1 MRGIKMVKA
10 LASIVLGGVLLSACV
25 TAPTPKNYS
34 SFYSESPRSILV
46 VPALN
51 NTVSVTAPD
60 FFVSTVSR
68 PFAERGYYVYP
79 AYMVKR
85 VLEDQGLSDAGLVHS
100 ADASR
105 LGTLFGCDAVLFVE
119 IERWESQYI
128 VISTSTNVQ
137 FDYVLKSCK
146 TGQEL
151 WRDTQS
157 LTYSPQASSSGNPL
171 ADLLAQ
177 AIISAIEKGAPNYI
191 PLTQQANLLASSTP
205 GQGLPAGPY
214 LPAAHGQ
221 DRTQYPAGN

>member
-1 MRGIKMVKA
+1 MNIGRIIRGLS
-10 LASIVLGGVLLSACV
+10 LAVASSLLLAACV
-25 TAPTPKNYS
+25 TGPSPKNYQT
-34 SFYSESPRSILV
+34 FYGESPKSILV

-51 NTVSVTAPD
+51 NTVSVNAAD

-105 LGTLFGCDAVLFVE
+105 LGGLFGCDAILFVE
-119 IERWESQYI
+119 IQRWESQYI

-137 FDYVLKSCK
+137 FQYTLKSCK
-146 TGQEL
+146 TGQVL
-151 WRDTQS
+151 WTDTQS
-157 LTYSPQASSSGNPL
+157 LSYSPQASNSGNPL

-177 AIISAIEKGAPNYI
+177 AIMSAIEKGAPNYI
-191 PLTQQANLLASSTP
+191 PLTQQANLQAASWP

-214 LPAAHGQ
+214 LPAQFGK
-221 DRTQYPAGN
+221 DRTQYPGAE

>member
-1 MRGIKMVKA
+1 M
-10 LASIVLGGVLLSACV
+10 SIVNKIRNIVGVAGAIFLLTACV

-34 SFYSESPRSILV
+34 TFYNESPRSILV

-51 NTVSVTAPD
+51 NTVSVTAAD

-79 AYMVKR
+79 SYMVKR

-105 LGTLFGCDAVLFVE
+105 LGALFGCDAVLLVE
-119 IERWESQYI
+119 IQRWDSQYI

-146 TGQEL
+146 TGEEL

-157 LTYSPQASSSGNPL
+157 LTYSPQASNSGNPL
-171 ADLLAQ
+171 ADLLVQ
-177 AIISAIEKGAPNYI
+177 AIVSAIEKAAPNYI

-205 GQGLPAGPY
+205 GRGLPAGPY
-214 LPAAHGQ
+214 LPTAHGQ
-221 DRTQYPAGN
+221 DRAQYPAVQ

>member
-1 MRGIKMVKA
+1 MNMIRLIRNLSGIIA
-10 LASIVLGGVLLSACV
+10 GGLLATACV
-25 TAPTPKNYS
+25 TAPAPKNYT

-51 NTVSVTAPD
+51 NTASVTAAD
-60 FFVSTVSR
+60 FFVSTISR

-79 AYMVKR
+79 AFMVKR

-105 LGTLFGCDAVLFVE
+105 LGSLFGCDAVLFVE
-119 IERWESQYI
+119 IERWDSQYI
-128 VISTSTNVQ
+128 VISTSTTVQ

-146 TGQEL
+146 TGAEL
-151 WRDTQS
+151 WRDTQA

-177 AIISAIEKGAPNYI
+177 AIIAAIEKGAPNYM
-191 PLTQQANLLASSTP
+191 PLTQQANLLASTTA

-214 LPAAHGQ
+214 LPALHAQ
-221 DRTQYPAGN
+221 DRALFPVSP

>member
-1 MRGIKMVKA
+1 MNITKTMKTI
-10 LASIVLGGVLLSACV
+10 SGVVFGAFLLTACV
-25 TAPTPKNYS
+25 TAPAPKNYS
-34 SFYSESPRSILV
+34 TFYSESPRSILV

-51 NTVSVTAPD
+51 NTASVTAAD

-85 VLEDQGLSDAGLVHS
+85 LLEDQGLSDAGLVHS

-105 LGTLFGCDAVLFVE
+105 LGSLFGCDAVLYVE
-119 IERWESQYI
+119 IQKWESQYI

-146 TGQEL
+146 TGEEL
-151 WRDTQS
+151 WRDTQALS
-157 LTYSPQASSSGNPL
+157 YSPQASNSGNPL
-171 ADLLAQ
+171 VDLLAQ
-177 AIISAIEKGAPNYI
+177 AIISAIEKGSPNYI
-191 PLTQQANLLASSTP
+191 PLTQQANLLSSSMP

-214 LPAAHGQ
+214 LPTVHGQ
-221 DRTQYPAGN
+221 DRAQFPAAQ

>member
-1 MRGIKMVKA
+1 M
-10 LASIVLGGVLLSACV
+10 SIVKNIRTLATLTAGVLFLTACV

-34 SFYSESPRSILV
+34 TFYSESPRSILV

-51 NTVSVTAPD
+51 NTVSVTAAD

-105 LGTLFGCDAVLFVE
+105 LGPLFGCDAVLFVE
-119 IERWESQYI
+119 ILRWESQYI

-146 TGQEL
+146 TGEEL

-157 LTYSPQASSSGNPL
+157 LTYSPQASNSGNPL
-171 ADLLAQ
+171 ADLLVQ
-177 AIISAIEKGAPNYI
+177 AIVSAIEKGAPNYI
-191 PLTQQANLLASSTP
+191 PLAQQANLLASSMP
-205 GQGLPAGPY
+205 GHGLPAGPY
-214 LPAAHGQ
+214 LPTTYGQ
-221 DRTQYPAGN
+221 DRAQFPAGQ

>member
-1 MRGIKMVKA
+1 MNIAQNIRNFSVVIAGA
-10 LASIVLGGVLLSACV
+10 FLLAACV

-34 SFYSESPRSILV
+34 TFYSESPRSILV

-51 NTVSVTAPD
+51 NTVSVTAAD

-105 LGTLFGCDAVLFVE
+105 FGALFGCDAVLFVE
-119 IERWESQYI
+119 IQRWESQYI

-137 FDYVLKSCK
+137 FDYVMKSCK
-146 TGQEL
+146 TGEEL

-157 LTYSPQASSSGNPL
+157 LSYSPQASNSGNLL
-171 ADLLAQ
+171 ADLVAQ

-191 PLTQQANLLASSTP
+191 PLTQQANLLASTMP

-214 LPAAHGQ
+214 LPTAHGQ
-221 DRTQYPAGN
+221 DRAQFPAGQ

>member
-1 MRGIKMVKA
+1 MNTFKTIRA
-10 LASIVLGGVLLSACV
+10 LAGVAVGGLLLTACV
-25 TAPTPKNYS
+25 TPPTPKNYS
-34 SFYSESPRSILV
+34 TFYSQNPRSILV

-51 NTVSVTAPD
+51 NTVSVTAAD

-85 VLEDQGLSDAGLVHS
+85 VLEDQGLSDSGLVHA

-105 LGTLFGCDAVLFVE
+105 FGSLFGCDAVLFVE
-119 IERWESQYI
+119 IQRWESQYI

-146 TGQEL
+146 TGEEL

-157 LTYSPQASSSGNPL
+157 LAYSPQASNSGNL
-171 ADLLAQ
+171 IADLLVQ
-177 AIISAIEKGAPNYI
+177 AIISAIEKGSPNYI

-205 GQGLPAGPY
+205 GHGLPAGPY
-214 LPAAHGQ
+214 LPESHGQ
-221 DRTQYPAGN
+221 DRAQFPAGQ